1 MSRRFKRFLLS
12 LLAIALLVPQFW
24 NTPKTHAATSIPVV
38 LYHVITDN
46 PSGDYQYSTANF
58 KKHMKYLND
67 NGYTTLSAEQYV
79 DIVVNGGTAPA
90 KPILLTFDDATPDF
104 ITNALPVLTQY
115 NMKAVSFVIQDNIGS
130 WGMTLDQL
138 NTLKTNPNIS
148 LQNHT
153 KSHDQAVWKTG
164 ITKATAETEIQSANE
179 FLHDLT
185 GQDPILLAY
194 PYGVYNADVKAAAA
208 ENGIKVAFKAWAGDE
223 DAMAMGRV
231 LVMKN
236 DTLNTFAAAISGPV
250 PPAPE
255 AIGDVVL
262 SNDFE
267 GSTQGWFKRG
277 SETVTASTYAAH
289 GGTGSLL
296 VEGREQTWNGPG
308 FNLAATGKL
317 NKESTY
323 EFSAYVKLKE
333 GTVGSETIQF
343 GAQQTGAANEY
354 ANPGNP
360 VTVTADAWVQVKGDY
375 TYDMDAGVLQVYLQS
390 NSSPTVD
397 FYVDDFSV
405 KVLKP
410 AVMVEQFES
419 GQAGWTGNGATAT
432 VTNSVYRSSGNSLL
446 VTGRTQ
452 NYHGPSLVLTDA
464 LEKGAEYEITAYA
477 RLAAGA
483 APTQL
488 KATMEQTGLT
498 GSDQFKQVTELTA
511 VTDSA
516 WVKLSGTY
524 TYNSAA
530 TAIKLYF
537 ESLEASATTSFA
549 IDDVVIRQTK
559 AGVVTPPGFNVLS
572 QSFEDGQPGGW
583 ADLGWNGTG
592 TVSVSSDFASDGT
605 KSLLYA
611 NRTDRRSSVSLNLTN
626 TLVSGHQYDI
636 SFKLRSA
643 QGTDTYHL
651 GSKVTSGGTDD
662 YPWIIANQSVTDS
675 AWQTFELKGYEVP
688 ANTTEFLVWIEAN
701 IYDSNGNVDPTLT
714 AKADFYLDEFVI
726 KDVTPGAEPPRT
738 PAVPFHTVTFE
749 DQTNGGFA
757 GRAGTETLTVTN
769 EANHTD
775 GGAYSLKVEGRT
787 DAWHGPTIRVE
798 KNVDKGFEYKVT
810 AWVKLISPTSSQL
823 QLSTQIG
830 NGSGASYN
838 TINGKT
844 VSAADGWVKLE
855 GNFRYSSVGDEFLT
869 IYVESSNNKTASY
882 YVDDL
887 SFVNTGAG
895 AIGVQKD
902 LTPIKTKY
910 QDDFLIGNAIT
921 AADLEGTRLEL
932 LKMHHNVV
940 TAENAMKP
948 DGTQPTKGN
957 FTWSD
962 SLVDGA
968 IAQGF
973 KVHGHV
979 LVWNSQTPDWMN
991 RVKVSEGVYTP
1002 LSSSEALANMKD
1014 HIEKVI
1020 QHYGDKVISWDV
1032 VNEAIEDNPSEP
1044 EQWRTHLDKSPW
1056 FDAIGADYVEQAFLA
1071 ARKVV
1076 DDNGWDIKLYYND
1089 YNDDNANKAKAIAS
1103 MVKELNDK
1111 YALTHP
1117 GKLLIDGIGMQAH
1130 YNINT
1135 KPDNVEQSL
1144 EKFIS
1149 LGVEVSVTELDM
1161 GAGTGNQLTEKQSK
1175 AQAYLYAQLMKIYKD
1190 HSDHIAR
1197 VTFWGLTDA
1206 SSWRS
1211 DTSPL
1216 LFDKDLQAKRAYYG
1230 AIDPETYIAGNP
1242 PEIVEPLQAT
1252 AKFATPVIDGTVDSA
1267 WSNADEILINRYQ
1280 QATNGATGKAKALW
1294 DDQYLYV
1301 LVQVNDSQLNK
1312 TSEFEYEQDSVE
1324 VFVDQNNDKSFS
1336 YQSDDGQYR
1345 VNFDNETSFNPT
1357 SKSEG
1362 FASATSTSGTNYT
1375 VELKIPLNA
1384 ITPANNAKIGFDVQ
1398 INDAKDGARQSVAAW
1413 NDTTGT
1419 GYQDTSVYG
1428 VLTLTGKGGTQDNVT
1443 LPPAANE
1450 PKADP
1455 ATGAV
1460 TLKPVVSSANGVVSA
1475 NVSRSALENALKQ
1488 ATPNAA
1494 GKKQI
1499 IVDVPAQAG
1508 ATAYGVQLP
1517 VSGLK
1522 DSGSSVISIIT
1533 ENGTVDLP
1541 GNMLAGTDVGNAGD
1555 VTVRVGKV
1563 KADSLGEAVRNQIG
1577 DRPVINLEVL
1587 AGDSVIA
1594 WNNPNAAVSV
1604 AIPYTPT
1611 AQELSNP
1618 DHIIIWYIDG
1628 SGKATPVPNA
1638 RYDAA
1643 SGTVKFSTTHFSN
1656 YAVAFVIKTFDDLK
1670 SVPWAKKAIE
1680 AMASRG
1686 IINGTSEQ
1694 TYDPNASIK
1703 RADFLALLVRALEL
1717 KGNDQSVTMFSDVAS
1732 SAYYYDAVKI
1742 AKQLGIVE
1750 GTGSNQ
1756 FNPNRSIS
1764 RQDMMVIAAR
1774 AIKAAGKALPSGGTL
1789 SAFSDAGSVAAYA
1802 EDSATALVQAGI
1814 VEGSSGKLAP
1824 NGYLSRAE
1832 AAVILQRIWSK

>member
-79 DIVVNGGTAPA
+79 DIVVNGATAPA

-138 NTLKTNPNIS
+138 NALKTNPNIS

-153 KSHDQAVWKTG
+153 KSHDQAVWTTA
-164 ITKATAETEIQSANE
+164 ITKAAAGAEIQSANA
-179 FLHDLT
+179 FLKGIT

-194 PYGVYNADVKAAAA
+194 PYGAYNADVKAAAA
-208 ENGIKVAFKAWAGDE
+208 ENEIKVAFKAWAGDE

-231 LVMKN
+231 LIMKN
-236 DTLNTFAAAISGPV
+236 DTLNTFAAAIGGPA

-277 SETVTASTYAAH
+277 AETVTASTYSAH

-333 GTVGSETIQF
+333 GTVGSQTIQF

-360 VTVTADAWVQVKGDY
+360 VTVTADAWVQVSGEY
-375 TYDMDAGVLQVYLQS
+375 TYDMDAAVLQVYLQS

-410 AVMVEQFES
+410 AVMLEKFES

-432 VTNSVYRSSGNSLL
+432 VTSSVYRTPGNSLI
-446 VTGRTQ
+446 VTGRSQ

-464 LEKGAEYEITAYA
+464 LEKGAEYEFTAYA

-483 APTQL
+483 ASTQL

-498 GSDQFKQVTELTA
+498 GDDQYKQVIALTA
-511 VTDSA
+511 VNDSA

-524 TYNSAA
+524 AYNSAA

-537 ESLEASATTSFA
+537 ESEDAGKTTSFA

-559 AGVVTPPGFNVLS
+559 AGVVSPPGFNVLS

-611 NRTDRRSSVSLNLTN
+611 NRTDRRSSVALNLTN

-688 ANTTEFLVWIEAN
+688 ANMTEFLVWIEAN

-738 PAVPFHTVTFE
+738 PAVPFHTATFE

-775 GGAYSLKVEGRT
+775 GGAYSLKIEGRT

-798 KNVDKGFEYKVT
+798 KNVDKGYEYKVT

-830 NGSGASYN
+830 NGSAASYN
-838 TINGKT
+838 TINAKT
-844 VSAADGWVKLE
+844 VAAADGWVKLE
-855 GNFRYSSVGDEFLT
+855 GNYRYTSVGDEFVT

-882 YVDDL
+882 YVDDI
-887 SFVNTGAG
+887 SFVDTGAG
-895 AIGVQKD
+895 AIGVQTD

-910 QDDFLIGNAIT
+910 QDDFLIGNAISAT
-921 AADLEGTRLEL
+921 DLEGTRLEL

-948 DGTQPTKGN
+948 DATQAVQGT
-957 FTWSD
+957 FTWAD
-962 SLVDGA
+962 SLVDKA
-968 IAQGF
+968 ISEGLQ
-973 KVHGHV
+973 VHGHV
-979 LVWNSQTPDWMN
+979 LVWHQQTPAWMTTSN
-991 RVKVSEGVYTP
+991 GTP
-1002 LSSSEALANMKD
+1002 LSREDALDNMKT
-1014 HIEKVI
+1014 HIRTVME
-1020 QHYGDKVISWDV
+1020 HYGDKVISWDV
-1032 VNEAIEDNPSEP
+1032 VNEAMNDNPPNPTDWQASL
-1044 EQWRTHLDKSPW
+1044 RTSPW
-1056 FDAIGADYVEQAFLA
+1056 KTAIGDDYVEQAFLA
-1071 ARKVV
+1071 AREVL
-1076 DDNGWDIKLYYND
+1076 NAHPEWDIKLYYND
-1089 YNDDNANKAKAIAS
+1089 YNDDNQSKATAIYNMVKAI
-1103 MVKELNDK
+1103 NDK
-1111 YALTHP
+1111 YALTNP
-1117 GKLLIDGIGMQAH
+1117 GQKLIDGVGMQAH

-1135 KPDNVEQSL
+1135 KPDNVKASL
-1144 EKFIS
+1144 ERFIS
-1149 LGVEVSVTELDM
+1149 LGVEVSVTELDVT
-1161 GAGTGNQLTEKQSK
+1161 AGSGGTITEQQAI
-1175 AQAYLYAQLMKIYKD
+1175 AQGYLYAKLFQIYKE
-1190 HSDHIAR
+1190 HAANIAR
-1197 VTFWGLTDA
+1197 VTFWGLNDA
-1206 SSWRS
+1206 TSWRN
-1211 DTSPL
+1211 DQPPL
-1216 LFDKDLQAKRAYYG
+1216 PFDNNLQAKPAYYG
-1230 AIDPETYIAGNP
+1230 VIDPAKFIAEHPPASETAN
-1242 PEIVEPLQAT
+1242 QAT
-1252 AKFATPVIDGTVDSA
+1252 ARYATPVIDGTIDAVWGQAAEISVDKYQMA
-1267 WSNADEILINRYQ
+1267 WQ
-1280 QATNGATGKAKALW
+1280 GAHGKAKALW
-1294 DDQYLYV
+1294 DDHNLYV
-1301 LVQVNDSQLNK
+1301 LVQVDDAQLDK
-1312 TSEFEYEQDSVE
+1312 TSVNEYEQDSIE
-1324 VFVDQNNDKSFS
+1324 VFVDQNNEKSFS

-1345 VNFDNETSFNPT
+1345 VNFDNETSFNP
-1357 SKSEG
+1357 SDIAEG
-1362 FASATSTSGTNYT
+1362 FASATSISGTNYT
-1375 VELKIPLNA
+1375 VELKIPLDE
-1384 ITPANNAKIGFDVQ
+1384 ITPANNTQIGFDVQ

-1428 VLTLTGKGGTQDNVT
+1428 VLTLTGKGGTQGSVYI
-1443 LPPAANE
+1443 PPAENT
-1450 PKADP
+1450 ADP

-1460 TLKPVVSSANGVVSA
+1460 TLKPIVSSANGVVSA
-1475 NVSRSALENALKQ
+1475 NVSSSALENALKQ
-1488 ATPNAA
+1488 AIANAA
-1494 GKKQI
+1494 GKKQV

-1522 DSGSSVISIIT
+1522 DSGSSVISIKT

-1563 KADSLGEAVRNQIG
+1563 PADSLSEDVRKQIG
-1577 DRPVINLEVL
+1577 DKPVINLEVL
-1587 AGDSVIA
+1587 VGDSVIA

-1656 YAVAFVIKTFDDLK
+1656 YAVAFVVKTFDDLK

-1703 RADFLALLVRALEL
+1703 RADFLALLIRALEL
-1717 KGNDQSVTMFSDVAS
+1717 RGNDQSVTMFSDVAS

-1756 FNPNRSIS
+1756 FSPNSSIS

-1774 AIKAAGKALPSGGTL
+1774 AIKAAGKALPAGGTL

-1802 EDSATALVQAGI
+1802 KDSATALVQAGI